1 VTFEARATR
10 YVTDE
15 ELARQRGLGGAWTWR
30 SALTLA
36 GAALVATALMAASR
50 YTFSLGLLIVLIIAL
65 VLAMPSIVRRD
76 RRRRRSWVHLAGAQE
91 HGVSSEEIWL
101 RTAQVELRSSW
112 ANLAT
117 WTHADGCVRLW
128 CHGMPPV
135 LLPESALIEAGCL
148 TQVLQL
154 AGYWAT
160 PLI

>member
-1 VTFEARATR
+1 MTFEARGTR

-15 ELARQRGLGGAWTWR
+15 ELARQRELGGARTWR
-30 SALTLA
+30 SALGLA
-36 GAALVATALMAASR
+36 GVALVATALMAASR
-50 YTFSLGLLIVLIIAL
+50 YTFSLGLLIVLIVAL

-76 RRRRRSWVHLAGAQE
+76 GRRRRSWVHLVGAQE

-117 WTHADGCVRLW
+117 WTHADGCVRLS

-154 AGYWAT
+154 AGYWGRR
-160 PLI
+160 L